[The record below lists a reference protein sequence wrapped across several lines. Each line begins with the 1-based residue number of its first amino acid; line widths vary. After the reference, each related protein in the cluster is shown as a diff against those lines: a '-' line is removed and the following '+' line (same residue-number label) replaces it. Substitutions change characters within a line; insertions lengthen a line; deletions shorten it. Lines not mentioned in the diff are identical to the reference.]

1 MLIMEKIETEIRE
14 REQGRFSGDNCAKL
28 ADLYII
34 RENLSKHSTAPA
46 RTMVTSSAANTD
58 MEGES
63 EFLRCASRIDS
74 ADALKVMDDMM
85 KTLRESHPK
94 LYENV
99 MQQMRQ
105 L

>member
-1 MLIMEKIETEIRE
+1 MLILKKIEAEIRE

-34 RENLSKHSTAPA
+34 RENLSKHSEAPA
-46 RTMVTSSAANTD
+46 RTISTPSASKGD
-58 MEGES
+58 PDGES
-63 EFLRCASRIDS
+63 EFLRYASRIES